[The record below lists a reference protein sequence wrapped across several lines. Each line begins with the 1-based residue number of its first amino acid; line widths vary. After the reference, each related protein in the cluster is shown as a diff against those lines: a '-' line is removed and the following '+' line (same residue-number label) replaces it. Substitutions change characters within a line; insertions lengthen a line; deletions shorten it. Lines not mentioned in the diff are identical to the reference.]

1 MENLLRGSS
10 LLLVLPHR
18 GTSGEMGGIRHAEPS
33 FTRSSH
39 SVPRGARSLSAS
51 PTRQVLF
58 RARLAGGSYRSR
70 RPMEGR
76 IRKCLPLFLTFHVRK
91 M

>member
-1 MENLLRGSS
+1 MENLLWGSS

-18 GTSGEMGGIRHAEPS
+18 RTFRETGGIRRAEPS

-39 SVPRGARSLSAS
+39 CVPRGARPLLAS

-58 RARLAGGSYRSR
+58 RARLAGGSYRSG
-70 RPMEGR
+70 RPVEGR

>member
-1 MENLLRGSS
+1 MENLLWGSS

-39 SVPRGARSLSAS
+39 CVPRGARSLSAS
-51 PTRQVLF
+51 PTQQVLF

-70 RPMEGR
+70 QPKEGR
-76 IRKCLPLFLTFHVRK
+76 IQKCLPLFLTFHLRK